1 MEHKD
6 NYDRLLPMPVK
17 LGFGIANLGDTVIT
31 EFVGAFFIFFLT
43 ISQACGL
50 PWPVP
55 LSFWELC
62 GMPSAIPS

>member
-43 ISQACGL
+43 NI
-50 PWPVP
+50 
-55 LSFWELC
+55 EK
-62 GMPSAIPS
+62 INK